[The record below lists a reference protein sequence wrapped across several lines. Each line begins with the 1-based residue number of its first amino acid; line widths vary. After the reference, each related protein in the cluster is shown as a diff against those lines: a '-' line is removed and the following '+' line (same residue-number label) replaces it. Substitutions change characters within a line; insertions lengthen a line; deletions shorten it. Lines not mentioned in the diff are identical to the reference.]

1 MKHQLKH
8 IVLVLSGFGV
18 LLMTMLSFSFVE
30 SEVDTPSFLKEKKRT
45 KNETSKFIP
54 QRDVPQRELLNKE
67 EKSPCEGNNC
77 LLIGTMTPQ
86 NDFEDTGASEEP
98 MTLQIS
104 VNSNF
109 TGYVSSQ
116 LCSVYAPLDEDNT
129 AEIEIFESCDIFVY
143 RMDGAFRS
151 YTEEQFVEYQSGM
164 EKYLYFEFTESE
176 YRVGGMGVSI
186 GKVEEGFEIFHV
198 YPDTP
203 ADKLGLQTGDIIV
216 EVNGES
222 TYDLHV
228 DDFIQMT
235 TGQAGTQAEFRLYG
249 DESDNARVFTRAPL
263 DL

>member
-1 MKHQLKH
+1 MKKKWKY
-8 IVLVLSGFGV
+8 IALVLCGFGV
-18 LLMTMLSFSFVE
+18 LLTNRLFSNVRP
-30 SEVDTPSFLKEKKRT
+30 SEVDIPQSLTEKKRI
-45 KNETSKFIP
+45 KNENPRFVP
-54 QRDVPQRELLNKE
+54 QRDVPQRDVLNE
-67 EKSPCEGNNC
+67 EGKSPCKGNNC
-77 LLIGTMTPQ
+77 ILIGTIIPQ
-86 NDFEDTGASEEP
+86 NHLEDTGTPEA
-98 MTLQIS
+98 MILQIS
-104 VNSNF
+104 VNSTF

-116 LCSVYAPLDEDNT
+116 LCSVYTPLDEDNT

-164 EKYLYFEFTESE
+164 EKDLYFEFPESE

-203 ADKLGLQTGDIIV
+203 AEQIGLQTGDIIV

-222 TYDLHV
+222 TYDLQV

-235 TGQAGTQAEFRLYG
+235 TGRSGTQAEFRLYG
-249 DESDNARVFTRAPL
+249 DESERPRIFTRAPL

>member
-1 MKHQLKH
+1 MNQWKH
-8 IVLVLSGFGV
+8 IVLVLSGLGV
-18 LLMTMLSFSFVE
+18 FLVTMLSLSFIE
-30 SEVDTPSFLKEKKRT
+30 SEVDTPPSFKEKERT
-45 KNETSKFIP
+45 KNETPKFIP
-54 QRDVPQRELLNKE
+54 QRDVPDKE
-67 EKSPCEGNNC
+67 GKSACKGKNC
-77 LLIGTMTPQ
+77 VLIGTITPQ
-86 NDFEDTGASEEP
+86 NDVEDTGILEA

-116 LCSVYAPLDEDNT
+116 LCSVYAALDEDNT
-129 AEIEIFESCDIFVY
+129 AEIEIFENCDIFVY

-151 YTEEQFVEYQSGM
+151 YTEEQFVDYQSGM
-164 EKYLYFEFTESE
+164 EKELYFEFPESE
-176 YRVGGMGVSI
+176 HRVGGMGVSI

-203 ADKLGLQTGDIIV
+203 ADEIGLQVGDIII
-216 EVNGES
+216 EINGES

-235 TGQAGTQAEFRLYG
+235 TGQAGTQAEFRIYG
-249 DESDNARVFTRAPL
+249 DESSLPRIFTRAPL

>member
-1 MKHQLKH
+1 MYTEKECHMEN
-8 IVLVLSGFGV
+8 LSP
-18 LLMTMLSFSFVE
+18 
-30 SEVDTPSFLKEKKRT
+30 D
-45 KNETSKFIP
+45 I
-54 QRDVPQRELLNKE
+54 VPQRNVPQRSVLNKE
-67 EKSPCEGNNC
+67 EKSPCKGKNC
-77 LLIGTMTPQ
+77 TLIGTITPQ
-86 NDFEDTGASEEP
+86 NDLEDTGAP
-98 MTLQIS
+98 KAMTLQIS

-116 LCSVYAPLDEDNT
+116 LCSVGTPLDEDNT

-164 EKYLYFEFTESE
+164 AKDLYFEFQDSE

-186 GKVEEGFEIFHV
+186 GKVEEGFEISYV

-249 DESDNARVFTRAPL
+249 DDSESPRIFTRAPL

>member
-1 MKHQLKH
+1 MKQQWKH
-8 IVLVLSGFGV
+8 IALVLSGFGV
-18 LLMTMLSFSFVE
+18 LLTTMLFINIGE
-30 SEVDTPSFLKEKKRT
+30 SDIDRPQPLPEKKKIQKEIPR
-45 KNETSKFIP
+45 FIP
-54 QRDVPQRELLNKE
+54 QGDVQNKE
-67 EKSPCEGNNC
+67 EDSPCKGKNC
-77 LLIGTMTPQ
+77 SLIGIITPQ
-86 NDFEDTGASEEP
+86 NDLEDTGIPEA

-104 VNSNF
+104 VNSNV
-109 TGYVSSQ
+109 TGYVTSQ
-116 LCSVYAPLDEDNT
+116 LCSVYASLDEDNT
-129 AEIEIFESCDIFVY
+129 AEIEIFDSCDIFIY

-164 EKYLYFEFTESE
+164 EKDLYFEFPESE

-186 GKVEEGFEIFHV
+186 GKVEEGFEIFYV

-203 ADKLGLQTGDIIV
+203 ADQIGLQMGDVIV

-222 TYDLHV
+222 TYDLHI

-249 DESDNARVFTRAPL
+249 DEDENPRTFTRAPL

>member
-1 MKHQLKH
+1 MKHQWKY
-8 IVLVLSGFGV
+8 ITFVLSVFGF
-18 LLMTMLSFSFVE
+18 LLTTML
-30 SEVDTPSFLKEKKRT
+30 FLNNGDSDIKKTQSLIENKGIR
-45 KNETSKFIP
+45 NEIP
-54 QRDVPQRELLNKE
+54 EFVPQRNTPQREILNKE
-67 EKSPCEGNNC
+67 EESPCKGENC
-77 LLIGTMTPQ
+77 ILIGTITPQ
-86 NDFEDTGASEEP
+86 NDLEDTGTPEP

-104 VNSNF
+104 VNGNF

-116 LCSVYAPLDEDNT
+116 LCSVYTSLDEDNT

-164 EKYLYFEFTESE
+164 EKYLYFEFPKSE

-203 ADKLGLQTGDIIV
+203 ADQLGLQTGDIIV

-235 TGQAGTQAEFRLYG
+235 TGRAGTQAEFRLSG
-249 DESDNARVFTRAPL
+249 DESERPRMFTRAPL

>member
-1 MKHQLKH
+1 MNRWKH
-8 IVLVLSGFGV
+8 IVWVLSGFGV
-18 LLMTMLSFSFVE
+18 LLVTILSLRFVE
-30 SEVDTPSFLKEKKRT
+30 SEVDTPSSFKEKKRT

-54 QRDVPQRELLNKE
+54 QRDVPQREVPNKE
-67 EKSPCEGNNC
+67 GNSPCKGNNC
-77 LLIGTMTPQ
+77 VLIGTITPQ
-86 NDFEDTGASEEP
+86 SDVEDTGTPEA
-98 MTLQIS
+98 MTLQIF

-116 LCSVYAPLDEDNT
+116 LCSVYATLDEDNT
-129 AEIEIFESCDIFVY
+129 AEIEIFENCDIFVY

-164 EKYLYFEFTESE
+164 EKELYFEFPESE
-176 YRVGGMGVSI
+176 HRVGGMGVSI

-203 ADKLGLQTGDIIV
+203 ADEIGLQAGDIII
-216 EVNGES
+216 EINGES

-235 TGQAGTQAEFRLYG
+235 TGQAGTQAEFRIYG
-249 DESDNARVFTRAPL
+249 DENRLPRTFTRAPL